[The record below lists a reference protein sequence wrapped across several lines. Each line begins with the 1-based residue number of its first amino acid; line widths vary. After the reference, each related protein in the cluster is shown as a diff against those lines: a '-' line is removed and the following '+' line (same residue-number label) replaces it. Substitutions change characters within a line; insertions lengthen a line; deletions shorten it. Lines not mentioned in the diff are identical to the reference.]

1 MRSLRGDA
9 RVSSAKWSLTPIPW
23 SLQRTVAPGVVVTT
37 QELKDHF
44 RETLVDA
51 NNDTLIA
58 AMGAAAEDALE
69 GELARAFLTQTWVLK
84 LYCFPCYE
92 IRLPRPPLSTISSI
106 SYIDTAGSPITL
118 AVDQYTADTSPEPGR
133 ILKPYGITWPATRAI
148 DNAVTITYV
157 CGHAT
162 AGAVP
167 AAVKMMIK
175 LFAAEMYE
183 NRERGQADVLAMWR
197 ENQTHARLL
206 AKYGLPTEFTY
217 R

>member
-1 MRSLRGDA
+1 MSYA
-9 RVSSAKWSLTPIPW
+9 SSRRIEPIAW
-23 SLQRTVAPGVVVTT
+23 TLQRTVAPGVVVTT

-58 AMGAAAEDALE
+58 SYGASAEDALE

-84 LYCFPCYE
+84 LYVFPTCE
-92 IRLPRPPLSTISSI
+92 IRLPRPPLTSVSSI
-106 SYIDTAGSPITL
+106 SYLDTAGSPVTL

-133 ILKPYGITWPATRAI
+133 ILKPYGVTWPATRAI

-157 CGHAT
+157 TGHAT

-167 AAVKMMIK
+167 AAIKTMIK
-175 LFAAEMYE
+175 LFAAELYE
-183 NRERGQADVLAMWR
+183 NRERGQADVLSLWR
-197 ENQTHARLL
+197 ENPSHGRLM
-206 AKYGLPTEFTY
+206 AKYRVPTEYQY